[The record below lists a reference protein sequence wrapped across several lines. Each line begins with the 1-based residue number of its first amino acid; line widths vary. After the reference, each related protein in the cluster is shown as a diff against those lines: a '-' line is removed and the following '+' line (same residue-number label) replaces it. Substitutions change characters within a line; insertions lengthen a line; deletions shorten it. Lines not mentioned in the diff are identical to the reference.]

1 MKTTSIKKNVLIY
14 TIYQILCIIVPFIT
28 VPYVSRILGPQGIG
42 IYSYTHSLVIYF
54 TMFAALGTMSY
65 GSREIARLRDNKEK
79 LSKLFWEIEFLTII
93 TSSIC
98 ILIWLVFAVIYHTY
112 TSYMIIL
119 TILIVNVI
127 FDISWLYI
135 GLEKFKYT
143 VSVNSFFK
151 ILGIVLI
158 FLFIK
163 EDGDVYKYILIT
175 SMVTLAGTISMWMFL
190 PKHVE
195 KPTIKNINLKKHFKE
210 TLIYFIPTIAT
221 SIYTILDKTL
231 IGLITN
237 DLAENGYYEQATK
250 IIDVCKTTA
259 FVSLNAVLGSR
270 IAYLYSQ
277 SKYDEIKNRIK
288 NSIDFI
294 FFMSIGMIYGLVGVS
309 DVFVPLFFGEEFANA
324 ALYIKLLS
332 PVILIIGI
340 SNCLGSHYF
349 TPAGLRKKSAK
360 YIIIGAITNLVI
372 NMLLIPNFK
381 SVGAIIATIIAE
393 LTISFLYLKNC
404 NGFLSLKDLL
414 KLSYKKVIAG
424 FIMYLFI
431 FYITKLSMNVYLMLV
446 VQIVLGA
453 LLYVICLLI
462 MRDKFIFETVL
473 NFLKSK
479 MHIQPKKE
487 V

>member
-1 MKTTSIKKNVLIY
+1 MKTTSVKKNVLIY

-28 VPYVSRILGPQGIG
+28 VPYVSRILGPEGIG
-42 IYSYTHSLVIYF
+42 IYSYTHSLVLYF

-79 LSKLFWEIEFLTII
+79 LSKVFWEIEFLTII

-98 ILIWLVFAVIYHTY
+98 ILIWIIFAIIYHTY

-119 TILIVNVI
+119 TILIINVI
-127 FDISWLYI
+127 FDISWLYV

-158 FLFIK
+158 FMFIK
-163 EDGDVYKYILIT
+163 DNGDVCKYIFIT
-175 SMVTLAGTISMWMFL
+175 SMVTLAGTISMWVFL
-190 PKHVE
+190 PKNVE
-195 KPTIKNINLKKHFKE
+195 KPALKNIKLKKHFKE
-210 TLIYFIPTIAT
+210 TLIYFIPTIAA
-221 SIYTILDKTL
+221 SIYTVLDKTL
-231 IGLITN
+231 IGLITQ
-237 DLAENGYYEQATK
+237 DLSENGYYEQATK

-294 FFMSIGMIYGLVGVS
+294 FFMSIGMIYGLIGVS
-309 DVFVPLFFGEEFANA
+309 DIFVPLFFGEKFVDA

-360 YIIIGAITNLVI
+360 YIIIGAVTNLII
-372 NMLLIPNFK
+372 NILLIPYFK
-381 SVGAIIATIIAE
+381 SAGAIVATIIAE
-393 LTISFLYLKNC
+393 LTITVLYLKNC
-404 NGFLSLKDLL
+404 NGFLSSKDLI
-414 KLSYKKVIAG
+414 KLSYKKIIAG
-424 FIMYLFI
+424 FIMFLSIFI
-431 FYITKLSMNVYLMLV
+431 ISKLEVNVYLMLGL
-446 VQIVLGA
+446 QIGFGTIIYVL
-453 LLYVICLLI
+453 CLI
-462 MRDKFIFETVL
+462 MMRDKFIFETL
-473 NFLKSK
+473 RNLIKSK
-479 MHIQPKKE
+479 IHFNSKKE
-487 V
+487 M